1 MSSAGRGARAQKA
14 RRNTAGAPHEYDD
27 NDKTIPFLR
36 RLTDM
41 LQENEESISFYR
53 GENGMLG
60 RIVVHDRAAVENEVL
75 PKYFNHSS
83 FASLRRQL
91 NYFAF
96 VRVGKGRRQNSG
108 AVYQNTSVVVLDDIL
123 KLKRRTGGTVLNPAD
138 IIAAENGLSGL
149 TSESSGLTCGEVPTD
164 QTSTGSRKKR
174 RTAPTSETGE
184 NSSSK
189 VPLPPSVSISSFAE
203 LNHPDND
210 DHVIPV
216 KAHGGNTEKSSKVVL
231 DLTDP
236 SSSDT
241 MEVSFP
247 TDWNNPEAMA
257 EISNFAKEDFMLC
270 SVLLKLGGRS
280 P

>member
-1 MSSAGRGARAQKA
+1 
-14 RRNTAGAPHEYDD
+14 
-27 NDKTIPFLR
+27 
-36 RLTDM
+36 
-41 LQENEESISFYR
+41 
-53 GENGMLG
+53 MLG
-60 RIVVHDRAAVENEVL
+60 RIVVHDRAAVENVVL

-108 AVYQNTSVVVLDDIL
+108 AVYQNTLVVVLDDIL

-138 IIAAENGLSGL
+138 IIAAENGLAGA
-149 TSESSGLTCGEVPTD
+149 TSESSSPSQGETLND

-174 RTAPTSETGE
+174 RTTPNSETGE
-184 NSSSK
+184 LSSSK
-189 VPLPPSVSISSFAE
+189 VTLPPSVSVSSFGD
-203 LNHPDND
+203 LHHSDTD
-210 DHVIPV
+210 DHVIPSYSG
-216 KAHGGNTEKSSKVVL
+216 KFHGGNAKNSSKVVL

-236 SSSDT
+236 STSDDE
-241 MEVSFP
+241 MRISFP

-257 EISNFAKEDFMLC
+257 EISNFVKEDFMLC
-270 SVLLKLGGRS
+270 SALLKLGGRS